1 MNLLCVDTSTD
12 TLDIAIIKDN
22 QILDSYSQEMVK
34 GHSSILLQEVDN
46 LLKQNGLKATDMDAF
61 VSTTG
66 PGSFTGTRVGAAFVM
81 GMARG
86 LGKKAYGI
94 SSLKLLA
101 LNAKEKAKQQDI
113 TTVVPAGRGAYYIS
127 SYSWNGE
134 ELIEKEKPKRETAE
148 KLNLYDDKIVYK
160 IPNKWQNFTEEDM
173 ERIHIQYIGGQ
184 V

>member
-22 QILDSYSQEMVK
+22 KILDSYSQDVQK
-34 GHSSILLQEVDN
+34 GHSAILLQEVDS
-46 LLKQNGLKATDMDAF
+46 LLKSNNLKASDMDAF

-66 PGSFTGTRVGAAFVM
+66 PGSFTGSRVGTAFVM

-86 LGKKAYGI
+86 LGKKAYGV

-101 LNAKEKAKQQDI
+101 LNAKEKAKSQDI
-113 TTVVPAGRGAYYIS
+113 VPVVPAGRGAYYIS
-127 SYSWNGE
+127 SYTWNGE
-134 ELIEKEKPKRETAE
+134 ELVQKEEPKREVAE
-148 KLNLYDDKIVYK
+148 NINLYEEKVVYK
-160 IPNKWQNFTEEDM
+160 IPNKWQNFSENDM